1 MPVVAGGMLEDSTM
15 IIVNYELSIVNSVEA
30 VSLEKEN
37 YSISIH
43 LLLIVL
49 LFSHNQLT
57 FR

>member
-30 VSLEKEN
+30 VSLEEEN